1 MDDRKKQEYLEA
13 YKKRKEE
20 HGVPF
25 FPDLLWKDAI
35 VALLVFI
42 ILVGLAY
49 FVGAPLEERANPGD
63 TAYTPRPEWY
73 FLFLFQLLKYFPGS
87 LEVIGVFV
95 IPTLAILLL
104 IALPFLDRGMKRYP
118 LHRLWVIGIT
128 ALVFLGI
135 VGLTVQSFLEA
146 PPPSEAS
153 GGDPIAMLYAE
164 NCAGCHGPSIDVA
177 SGTNLHQIIA
187 QGKHQEGMPAWNADL
202 TTDQID
208 ALAGFI
214 LSPDG
219 NKIFDENCAA
229 CHVTDELV
237 ASDPLE
243 LRAAI
248 ETGSEYEPHAG
259 LDIPDFRETLA
270 DPEKTALLNFLIAPD
285 GQRLFTVN
293 CAPCHGQSV
302 AFTGSPEELRQVIS
316 RGGLHLEMPPWRQR
330 LSQDQLQTL
339 AEYVVDP
346 LSVPDGAQLFG
357 QYCTTC
363 HGDRV
368 PDSPDVEQALQTISE
383 GGAHET
389 MPVWGDILTSAQL
402 DALVSYTEAAAK
414 GTSTEVGQQLF
425 SQYCTACHGEF
436 GEGGP
441 NPARPGDIIAPI
453 SSAEYLRT
461 RDDITLRS
469 IISQGQPNFGMS
481 PFGSAYGGPLE
492 DEQID
497 AIVSFLRSWQANP
510 PVELPPEIVIQT
522 VSVSAN
528 EIYSDLCSQCHGP
541 HGEGG
546 IGPAMNTSSFQSSRT
561 DKQLFTSISEGH
573 PATPMIAW
581 GEVLT
586 SDQIEG
592 LVRFI
597 RGLESST
604 STPSPGSTEA
614 PSFAND
620 ILPVFDSNC
629 SKCHGN
635 FGGWDAS
642 SYDSVMTSGNNAP
655 VVIAGDATSS
665 LLAQKILGTQIE
677 GGMMPPGGLLPADQV
692 QLIVDWINAGAPNN

>member
-1 MDDRKKQEYLEA
+1 
-13 YKKRKEE
+13 
-20 HGVPF
+20 
-25 FPDLLWKDAI
+25 
-35 VALLVFI
+35 
-42 ILVGLAY
+42 
-49 FVGAPLEERANPGD
+49 
-63 TAYTPRPEWY
+63 
-73 FLFLFQLLKYFPGS
+73 
-87 LEVIGVFV
+87 
-95 IPTLAILLL
+95 
-104 IALPFLDRGMKRYP
+104 
-118 LHRLWVIGIT
+118 
-128 ALVFLGI
+128 
-135 VGLTVQSFLEA
+135 
-146 PPPSEAS
+146 
-153 GGDPIAMLYAE
+153 
-164 NCAGCHGPSIDVA
+164 
-177 SGTNLHQIIA
+177 
-187 QGKHQEGMPAWNADL
+187 
-202 TTDQID
+202 
-208 ALAGFI
+208 
-214 LSPDG
+214 
-219 NKIFDENCAA
+219 
-229 CHVTDELV
+229 
-237 ASDPLE
+237 
-243 LRAAI
+243 
-248 ETGSEYEPHAG
+248 
-259 LDIPDFRETLA
+259 
-270 DPEKTALLNFLIAPD
+270 
-285 GQRLFTVN
+285 
-293 CAPCHGQSV
+293 
-302 AFTGSPEELRQVIS
+302 
-316 RGGLHLEMPPWRQR
+316 
-330 LSQDQLQTL
+330 
-339 AEYVVDP
+339 
-346 LSVPDGAQLFG
+346 
-357 QYCTTC
+357 
-363 HGDRV
+363 
-368 PDSPDVEQALQTISE
+368 
-383 GGAHET
+383 

-665 LLAQKILGTQIE
+665 LLAQKILGTQTE